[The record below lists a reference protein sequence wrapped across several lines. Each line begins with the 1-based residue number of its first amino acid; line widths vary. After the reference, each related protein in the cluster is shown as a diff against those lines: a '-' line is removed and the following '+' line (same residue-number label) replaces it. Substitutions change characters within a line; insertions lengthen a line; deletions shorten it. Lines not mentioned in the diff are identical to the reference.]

1 MTFSLDFPSLVS
13 QYGYLAVF
21 VGCFL
26 EGETILLLA
35 SYAARRGYLDPWLVW
50 AVAAFAGTLGD
61 LFFFWLGRRHGRWV
75 LETLPRLRG
84 KITWALVLIE
94 NHPVKLI
101 LLMRFLYGL
110 RIALPIAMGLSR
122 IPVQLYVPLNF
133 LAALLWATVIVLAG
147 YLFGAAVEVWLD
159 ELGRYEYWIMGVLAV
174 LVLMVHGVM
183 RRGGLRRRRA
193 GSGR

>member
-50 AVAAFAGTLGD
+50 AVAAFAGTMGD

-110 RIALPIAMGLSR
+110 RIALPIAMGMSR

-133 LAALLWATVIVLAG
+133 LSALLWAAVIVLAG

-159 ELGRYEYWIMGVLAV
+159 ELGRYEYWIMGALAV
-174 LVLMVHGVM
+174 LVLVVHRVM